1 MSAGL
6 LGSVRNLLDTVLG
19 LARTRLELLSTELQE
34 ALATHA
40 LAVVGACAAL
50 VLGGLGLAFAGIAV
64 LLAIAP
70 EQRLAAATL
79 MALVFLAA
87 GAAVALVVR
96 ARERPRVFD
105 ASLAELQRDRE
116 ALTP

>member
-1 MSAGL
+1 MSTGL

-19 LARTRLELLSTELQE
+19 LARVRLELLSTELQE

-79 MALVFLAA
+79 MALVFIAA
-87 GAAVALVVR
+87 GAAVALMVR
-96 ARERPRVFD
+96 ARERSRVFE
-105 ASLAELQRDRE
+105 ASLDELQRDRE

>member
-6 LGSVRNLLDTVLG
+6 LGSVRNLLDSVLG
-19 LARTRLELLSTELQE
+19 LARTRLELLSAELQE

-40 LAVVGACAAL
+40 FAVVGGCAAL

-64 LLAIAP
+64 LLAVAP

-79 MALVFLAA
+79 IALVFLAA

-105 ASLAELQRDRE
+105 ASLTELQRDRE

>member
-6 LGSVRNLLDTVLG
+6 LGSVRNLLDSLLG

-40 LAVVGACAAL
+40 FALVGACAAL

-64 LLAIAP
+64 LLAVAP

-87 GAAVALVVR
+87 GAALALVLR
-96 ARERPRVFD
+96 ARERPRLFD
-105 ASLAELQRDRE
+105 ASLAELHSDRE
-116 ALTP
+116 ALRP

>member
-1 MSAGL
+1 
-6 LGSVRNLLDTVLG
+6 VRNLLDTVLG

-50 VLGGLGLAFAGIAV
+50 VLGGLGLAFAGIAA

-79 MALVFLAA
+79 MALLFLAA
-87 GAAVALVVR
+87 GATVALVVR

-105 ASLAELQRDRE
+105 ASLNELQRDRE
-116 ALTP
+116 ALAP

>member
-6 LGSVRNLLDTVLG
+6 LGSARNLLDSLLG

-34 ALATHA
+34 ALASHA
-40 LAVVGACAAL
+40 LAVVEACAAL

-79 MALVFLAA
+79 MTLVFLAA
-87 GAAVALVVR
+87 GAAVALVLR

-105 ASLAELQRDRE
+105 ASLAQLQRDRE

>member
-1 MSAGL
+1 VSAGL
-6 LGSVRNLLDTVLG
+6 LGSVRDLLDSLLG

-34 ALATHA
+34 ALAGHA

-50 VLGGLGLAFAGIAV
+50 VLGGLGLAFAAIAV

-70 EQRLAAATL
+70 EQRLAAAAL
-79 MALVFLAA
+79 MALAFLAA
-87 GAAVALVVR
+87 GAAMALVLR
-96 ARERPRVFD
+96 ARERVRVFD

-116 ALTP
+116 ALRP